1 MRGSHG
7 AASLPLQVKCTPAQG
22 EPIPQANTSKGK
34 TPRIE
39 IREAI
44 GFKLR
49 PAGDSKPVHSQK
61 TPAPSPA
68 THYSRTATVPFV
80 MSSTGPATDQ
90 TPANSPRL
98 SAIGAADERRP
109 PAAKRVAP
117 DAEKA
122 EARQV
127 ARPLARQ
134 IAPKPIG
141 LPSIRGHC
149 QLQRRSRARGDVS
162 ARAVARRACLPP
174 ALNRASSPQNREAPP
189 QARHS
194 ARCCVQPDWRFG
206 EFSTD
211 LCHHATIATR

>member
-1 MRGSHG
+1 LTLNRPGTAVCARPVSGARMRGSHG

-90 TPANSPRL
+90 SPANSPRL
-98 SAIGAADERRP
+98 SAIGAADER
-109 PAAKRVAP
+109 AARLRRNALPLTPKKPRRGRWP
-117 DAEKA
+117 DHW
-122 EARQV
+122 
-127 ARPLARQ
+127 LARSRQ
-134 IAPKPIG
+134 SRSACPQFEAIANCKG
-141 LPSIRGHC
+141 
-149 QLQRRSRARGDVS
+149 A
-162 ARAVARRACLPP
+162 A
-174 ALNRASSPQNREAPP
+174 APG
-189 QARHS
+189 AM
-194 ARCCVQPDWRFG
+194 
-206 EFSTD
+206 
-211 LCHHATIATR
+211 